1 VSYFHSFGLKP
12 LRFKRLRAATLEAV
26 LVRWWRA
33 DTRLS
38 SVAGP
43 CAKLKAAIP
52 AAALIIVASP
62 EEFEPDHLPV
72 SANDAWSMRQYGLNA
87 SAILLAAWLLMPAEQ
102 VGTRELWY

>member
-1 VSYFHSFGLKP
+1 VNAFHSFGLKP
-12 LRFKRLRAATLEAV
+12 LRFKRFREATLEAV

-52 AAALIIVASP
+52 AAAAILAAYP
-62 EEFEPDHLPV
+62 EEFEPDHLLV
-72 SANDAWSMRQYGLNA
+72 SANDVWSMREYSLDA
-87 SAILLAAWLLMPAEQ
+87 SAILLASWLLMPAEQ
-102 VGTRELWY
+102 VGLRELWY